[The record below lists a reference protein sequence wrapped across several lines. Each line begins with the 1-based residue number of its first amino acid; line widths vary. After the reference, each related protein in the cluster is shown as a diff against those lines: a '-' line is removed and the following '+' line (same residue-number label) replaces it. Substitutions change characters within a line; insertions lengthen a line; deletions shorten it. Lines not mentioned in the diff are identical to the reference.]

1 MMIEYWSEDH
11 ELINWETELRKI
23 LGDKLVGLTVRT
35 PNILIEI
42 RTIVELEANE
52 VNEVQKLTGKNW
64 MKKKE

>member
-1 MMIEYWSEDH
+1 MIEYWSEDH

-64 MKKKE
+64 MKQKD